1 MEYRMK
7 GGMPG
12 MPGMPQLPPTAPLI
26 PLVIGGGLVLFG
38 VLLFFN
44 EWLLRWIVAGIL
56 VFVGLLLTMLGLRLK
71 RMLG

>member
-1 MEYRMK
+1 MDYRLK

-12 MPGMPQLPPTAPLI
+12 LPGMPQLPPTAHLI

-38 VLLFFN
+38 VALFFN

>member
-12 MPGMPQLPPTAPLI
+12 MPGMPQLPPTAHLI
-26 PLVIGGGLVLFG
+26 PLVIGGGLVFFG
-38 VLLFFN
+38 VALFFN

>member
-1 MEYRMK
+1 
-7 GGMPG
+7 
-12 MPGMPQLPPTAPLI
+12 
-26 PLVIGGGLVLFG
+26 LVFFG
-38 VLLFFN
+38 VALFFN